1 MNVLKRAAKKINFRS
16 IIFFLSIL
24 GPGIITA
31 NVDNDAGGITTYSLA
46 GARYGYSMLW
56 TLIPITIALIIT
68 QEMCSRMG
76 AVTGKGLADLIRE
89 NYGIKVTFYLMIAL
103 FIANLGTLSAEFAG
117 WAASLEIFGVNKY
130 ISVPIAGLV
139 VWWLVFKGSHRLVER
154 VFLILCTVYF
164 TYVISGFMAK
174 PDWSAVAK
182 GTLIPSF
189 SFESGYVLMLVGV
202 IGTTIT
208 PWMQFYLQSAVVD
221 KGITIDQYKASR
233 LDVVI
238 GCIITD
244 IIAFFIIVTSAAE
257 LFTKNIKVETAA
269 DAAFA
274 LAPLAGQYAKILFA
288 VGLANAS
295 LFAASILPLAVAYY
309 ICEGMGWEAGVGKK
323 FRDAPQFFSIYTA
336 LIIIGVGIILI
347 PRVPLLELMLT
358 SQVVNGI
365 MLPFVLI
372 FILQLINKR
381 ELMGEYVNSRTYNVF
396 AWVSTIIMIALTV
409 VLVITS
415 FFPTAI

>member
-1 MNVLKRAAKKINFRS
+1 M
-16 IIFFLSIL
+16 
-24 GPGIITA
+24 
-31 NVDNDAGGITTYSLA
+31 
-46 GARYGYSMLW
+46 
-56 TLIPITIALIIT
+56 
-68 QEMCSRMG
+68 
-76 AVTGKGLADLIRE
+76 
-89 NYGIKVTFYLMIAL
+89 
-103 FIANLGTLSAEFAG
+103 
-117 WAASLEIFGVNKY
+117 
-130 ISVPIAGLV
+130 
-139 VWWLVFKGSHRLVER
+139 
-154 VFLILCTVYF
+154 
-164 TYVISGFMAK
+164 
-174 PDWSAVAK
+174 
-182 GTLIPSF
+182 
-189 SFESGYVLMLVGV
+189 
-202 IGTTIT
+202 
-208 PWMQFYLQSAVVD
+208 
-221 KGITIDQYKASR
+221 
-233 LDVVI
+233 
-238 GCIITD
+238 
-244 IIAFFIIVTSAAE
+244 
-257 LFTKNIKVETAA
+257 ETAA